1 MPSYS
6 YPGDGLLACVPG
18 MAVFTPALPADPA
31 AVWEAMRAGHD
42 FPTLLTHLWSA
53 LGADFALFYADGPLL
68 RVAAHGLIVRD
79 VTGRAVADGS
89 NALTWQEAA
98 TTQDTTVTVGNV
110 GAAGAVGAESAAFGG
125 NDGAAWGTGTPGNDG
140 AAPAPGPALPLER
153 GMARAGGARISLSPV
168 LSGRPAAAVGRPAAP
183 ALAVSAEQPVAPAA
197 LPVDRPE
204 ASAAHPA
211 VPEPPAPALP
221 PAAPLPPVAPAAP
234 VAESAPV
241 PSYAAATEAYPVQA
255 TEPYPSSGIPAPLP
269 AVELRF
275 SFGETVVLGGV
286 SPALKNIIMGRRPLL
301 DAAAAG
307 SDPAA
312 TQLLPVPSPRQ
323 EISRTHCEVLVEAS
337 GAFLR
342 DCHSN
347 NGTYLKH
354 GDGPLRRIEADHAV
368 GLEDGDLVD
377 MGDGASFTVHYRS

>member
-1 MPSYS
+1 M
-6 YPGDGLLACVPG
+6 
-18 MAVFTPALPADPA
+18 
-31 AVWEAMRAGHD
+31 
-42 FPTLLTHLWSA
+42 WSA

-110 GAAGAVGAESAAFGG
+110 GAAGAVGAVGAESAAFGG
-125 NDGAAWGTGTPGNDG
+125 NDGAAT
-140 AAPAPGPALPLER
+140 ASGPALPLER

-168 LSGRPAAAVGRPAAP
+168 LSGRPAAAVSRPAAP

-197 LPVDRPE
+197 LPADRPE
-204 ASAAHPA
+204 ASAARPA
-211 VPEPPAPALP
+211 VPEPPAPPLP
-221 PAAPLPPVAPAAP
+221 PAAPAPSAAPAAP

-241 PSYAAATEAYPVQA
+241 PSYAAATEAYPVHT

-275 SFGETVVLGGV
+275 SFGETVLLGGV
-286 SPALKNIIMGRRPLL
+286 SPAVKNIIMGRRPLL

>member
-197 LPVDRPE
+197 LPVDRPD

-301 DAAAAG
+301 DAAAAR

-323 EISRTHCEVLVEAS
+323 EISRTHCEVLVEAG

-354 GDGPLRRIEADHAV
+354 GDGPLRRIEPDHAV

>member
-18 MAVFTPALPADPA
+18 LAVFTPALPADPA
-31 AVWEAMRAGHD
+31 AVWETVRAGHD

-110 GAAGAVGAESAAFGG
+110 GAAGAAGAVGAESAAFGG
-125 NDGAAWGTGTPGNDG
+125 NDGAAWGAGTPGNDG

-168 LSGRPAAAVGRPAAP
+168 LSGRPAAAVER
-183 ALAVSAEQPVAPAA
+183 PAA

-211 VPEPPAPALP
+211 VPELPAPPLP
-221 PAAPLPPVAPAAP
+221 PAAPVPSAVPAAP
-234 VAESAPV
+234 AVESAPV

-323 EISRTHCEVLVEAS
+323 EISRTHCEVLVEAG

-354 GDGPLRRIEADHAV
+354 GDGPLRRIEPDHAV

-377 MGDGASFTVHYRS
+377 MGDAASFTVHYRS

>member
-301 DAAAAG
+301 DAAAAR

-323 EISRTHCEVLVEAS
+323 EISRTHCEVLVEAG
-337 GAFLR
+337 GAFLG

-354 GDGPLRRIEADHAV
+354 GDGPLRRIEPDHAV

>member
-18 MAVFTPALPADPA
+18 LAVFTPALPADPA

-79 VTGRAVADGS
+79 ITGRAVADGS

-110 GAAGAVGAESAAFGG
+110 GAAGAESAAFGG
-125 NDGAAWGTGTPGNDG
+125 NDGAAWGAGTPGNDG
-140 AAPAPGPALPLER
+140 AATASGPALPLER

-168 LSGRPAAAVGRPAAP
+168 LSGRPVAPVGRPAAP

-197 LPVDRPE
+197 LPADR
-204 ASAAHPA
+204 PA
-211 VPEPPAPALP
+211 VPEPPAPPLP
-221 PAAPLPPVAPAAP
+221 PAAPVPSAAPVAP

-241 PSYAAATEAYPVQA
+241 PSYAAATEAYPVHT

-275 SFGETVVLGGV
+275 SFGETVLLGGV
-286 SPALKNIIMGRRPLL
+286 SPAVKNIIMGRRPLL

-312 TQLLPVPSPRQ
+312 TQLLQVPSPRQ

-368 GLEDGDLVD
+368 RLEDGDLVD

>member
-301 DAAAAG
+301 DAAAAR

-323 EISRTHCEVLVEAS
+323 EISRTHCEVLVEAG

-354 GDGPLRRIEADHAV
+354 GDGPLRRIEPDHAV

>member
-1 MPSYS
+1 
-6 YPGDGLLACVPG
+6 
-18 MAVFTPALPADPA
+18 
-31 AVWEAMRAGHD
+31 
-42 FPTLLTHLWSA
+42 
-53 LGADFALFYADGPLL
+53 
-68 RVAAHGLIVRD
+68 
-79 VTGRAVADGS
+79 
-89 NALTWQEAA
+89 
-98 TTQDTTVTVGNV
+98 
-110 GAAGAVGAESAAFGG
+110 
-125 NDGAAWGTGTPGNDG
+125 
-140 AAPAPGPALPLER
+140 
-153 GMARAGGARISLSPV
+153 MARAGGARISLSPV

-301 DAAAAG
+301 DAAAAR

-323 EISRTHCEVLVEAS
+323 EISRTHCEVLVEAG

-354 GDGPLRRIEADHAV
+354 GDGPLRRIEPDHAV

>member
-1 MPSYS
+1 M
-6 YPGDGLLACVPG
+6 
-18 MAVFTPALPADPA
+18 
-31 AVWEAMRAGHD
+31 
-42 FPTLLTHLWSA
+42 
-53 LGADFALFYADGPLL
+53 
-68 RVAAHGLIVRD
+68 
-79 VTGRAVADGS
+79 
-89 NALTWQEAA
+89 
-98 TTQDTTVTVGNV
+98 
-110 GAAGAVGAESAAFGG
+110 
-125 NDGAAWGTGTPGNDG
+125 
-140 AAPAPGPALPLER
+140 
-153 GMARAGGARISLSPV
+153 
-168 LSGRPAAAVGRPAAP
+168 
-183 ALAVSAEQPVAPAA
+183 
-197 LPVDRPE
+197 
-204 ASAAHPA
+204 
-211 VPEPPAPALP
+211 
-221 PAAPLPPVAPAAP
+221 
-234 VAESAPV
+234 

-323 EISRTHCEVLVEAS
+323 EISRTHCEVLVEAG

-354 GDGPLRRIEADHAV
+354 GDGPLRRIEPDHAV

-377 MGDGASFTVHYRS
+377 MGDAASFTVHYRS

>member
-18 MAVFTPALPADPA
+18 LAVFTPALPADPA
-31 AVWEAMRAGHD
+31 AVWETVRAGHD

-79 VTGRAVADGS
+79 ATGRAVADGS

-110 GAAGAVGAESAAFGG
+110 GAAGAENAARGG
-125 NDGAAWGTGTPGNDG
+125 NGGAVGGAGAPGNNG
-140 AAPAPGPALPLER
+140 AAPAPGPALPLEH

-168 LSGRPAAAVGRPAAP
+168 LGGRPAATVGRPAALP
-183 ALAVSAEQPVAPAA
+183 ADGAAAAV
-197 LPVDRPE
+197 
-204 ASAAHPA
+204 
-211 VPEPPAPALP
+211 PPAP
-221 PAAPLPPVAPAAP
+221 PAPPLPPVGQVAQ

-241 PSYAAATEAYPVQA
+241 PSYAAATEAYPVQS

-275 SFGETVVLGGV
+275 SFGENVTLGGV

-301 DAAAAG
+301 DASSAG
-307 SDPAA
+307 GDPAA

-323 EISRTHCEVLVEAS
+323 EISRTHCEVAVEAG

-347 NGTYLKH
+347 NGTYLRH
-354 GDGPLRRIEADHAV
+354 GDGPLRRIEPGHAV
-368 GLEDGDLVD
+368 RLGDGDLVD

>member
-110 GAAGAVGAESAAFGG
+110 GAAGAVGAVGAESAAFGG
-125 NDGAAWGTGTPGNDG
+125 NDGAAT
-140 AAPAPGPALPLER
+140 ASGPALPLER

-168 LSGRPAAAVGRPAAP
+168 LSGRPAAAVSRPAAP

-197 LPVDRPE
+197 LPADRPE
-204 ASAAHPA
+204 ASAARPA
-211 VPEPPAPALP
+211 VPEPPAPPLP
-221 PAAPLPPVAPAAP
+221 PAAPAPSAAPAAP

-241 PSYAAATEAYPVQA
+241 PSYAAATEAYPVHT

-275 SFGETVVLGGV
+275 SFGETVLLGGV
-286 SPALKNIIMGRRPLL
+286 SPAVKNIIMGRRPLL

>member
-18 MAVFTPALPADPA
+18 LAVFTPALPADPA
-31 AVWEAMRAGHD
+31 AVWETVRAGHD

-68 RVAAHGLIVRD
+68 RVAAHGLIIRD

-98 TTQDTTVTVGNV
+98 TTQDTTVTVGNAY
-110 GAAGAVGAESAAFGG
+110 AAGAENAAFGG
-125 NDGAAWGTGTPGNDG
+125 NDA

-168 LSGRPAAAVGRPAAP
+168 LTGRPVTPALAVPASSPAAP
-183 ALAVSAEQPVAPAA
+183 APHQAPQA
-197 LPVDRPE
+197 P
-204 ASAAHPA
+204 HPA
-211 VPEPPAPALP
+211 PPAP
-221 PAAPLPPVAPAAP
+221 PLPPVPPAVQA
-234 VAESAPV
+234 AEAAEAGQAAESVVSAPV
-241 PSYAAATEAYPVQA
+241 PSYAAATEAYPVQT

-275 SFGETVVLGGV
+275 SFGENVVLGGV

-301 DAAAAG
+301 DASSAG
-307 SDPAA
+307 GDPAA

-323 EISRTHCEVLVEAS
+323 EISRTHCEVAVAAG

-354 GDGPLRRIEADHAV
+354 ADGPLRRIEPDHAV
-368 GLEDGDLVD
+368 RLEEGDLVD